1 MLEVLNGRMGGR
13 FELGYSMD
21 IRTKDGKA
29 IRGIRLTHE
38 AVFVNF
44 EVTSPNDR
52 PTRIFT
58 CINLGLHLFVI
69 LYKYIFLCCVFYTY
83 VVL

>member
-1 MLEVLNGRMGGR
+1 MVGR
-13 FELGYSMD
+13 FELGYSMY

-38 AVFVNF
+38 ADFVDF
-44 EVTSPNDR
+44 KVTSPNDR

-69 LYKYIFLCCVFYTY
+69 LIKIDFPMLCF
-83 VVL
+83 